1 MSRSTSLRLSASNPV
16 VWLFLIQL
24 CSMGAMEMSAP
35 FWVLHLQTLGHFST
49 STLAAMSAVV
59 YAGPLVT
66 AMLMTSFWGRLGDR
80 VGHKPMLIRALLAL
94 TITQLWIALTEDVTS
109 LLLARLIQGAFA
121 GFIAAAQA
129 YGTTLVGREQR
140 SLLIA
145 RLQIATA
152 LGSLTGPLFGGM
164 LFGSLNFQSVNLVAG
179 LLCLGCT
186 LAALWMLPTAKN
198 SPPLKKKP
206 SLAQTEQPV
215 CESSS
220 DPTPSAASAKVW
232 SLWGGLLVGI
242 VLIQAGKMMPQ
253 VFFGVYAVEV
263 LHATAWQVGL
273 SYGAIALGLVLSA
286 SWWARRFARRPE
298 HSVLRQVEWVI
309 WGCVVV
315 TLLQGFSH
323 AIGLFML
330 ARVAWGVLL
339 GALLPVFYSLLSRKA
354 AQGQQG
360 HALGLGNSAAKA
372 GALLGLGLGTVS
384 MMWLPI
390 SYLFLPVAGVYIV
403 AALGIRG
410 LRLHQ
415 YRSERDCTHVISAA
429 ATPPQ

>member
-1 MSRSTSLRLSASNPV
+1 MIQALLQRLRIKDPI

-49 STLAAMSAVV
+49 STLAALSAVV
-59 YAGPLVT
+59 YAGPLLT

-94 TITQLWIALTEDVTS
+94 TVTQLWIAMTEDVVT

-164 LFGSLNFQSVNLVAG
+164 LLGALSFQVVNLVAVV
-179 LLCLGCT
+179 LCLACT
-186 LAALWMLPTAKN
+186 LATFWMLPAARSVLTQAQ
-198 SPPLKKKP
+198 PVKP
-206 SLAQTEQPV
+206 QSSLAHEP
-215 CESSS
+215 SSS
-220 DPTPSAASAKVW
+220 SARIW

-253 VFFGVYAVEV
+253 VFFGVYAVKV

-273 SYGAIALGLVLSA
+273 SYGAIASGLVLSA
-286 SWWARRFARRPE
+286 SWWGRRFGRLPE
-298 HSVLRQVEWVI
+298 QTVLRQVEWVI

-315 TLLQGFSH
+315 TLWQGWSH
-323 AIGLFML
+323 QIWLFML
-330 ARVAWGVLL
+330 ARAAWGVLL
-339 GALLPVFYSLLSRKA
+339 GALLPVFYSLLSRRA
-354 AQGQQG
+354 AEPQQG

-372 GALLGLGLGTVS
+372 GALLGLGLGTLS
-384 MMWLPI
+384 MMWLPQ
-390 SYLFLPVAGVYIV
+390 SYLFLPVAGVYLI
-403 AALGIRG
+403 AALGVRV
-410 LRLHQ
+410 LRICSTGSAHQ
-415 YRSERDCTHVISAA
+415 ARTVLSQASAHH
-429 ATPPQ
+429 P